1 MLAQSCSECGE
12 ERYPVNEW
20 MENLKQRRMQIL
32 TPWHHHVPLQ
42 LVSLSSPFRPFS
54 HLSLLVLLAQSPN
67 RSLAKKFPWVRNN
80 LKQCQIKHVTPSL
93 TPASNPSKAPSQTL
107 GTFPEMHPLPHR
119 FSVEADTTLNTP
131 QFTLLGRF
139 SSPSLQPVPGNELHS
154 LPPVNCE
161 SQGWDLTPPLAW
173 PHGVYRGSCHLP
185 KASFGDGKS
194 GSRTSDA
201 VWDVCLMRTSA
212 LPTHFTVR
220 VCHHA

>member
-1 MLAQSCSECGE
+1 MCGE

-32 TPWHHHVPLQ
+32 TPWHHHVQLQ

-67 RSLAKKFPWVRNN
+67 RSLAKKFPWVKNN
-80 LKQCQIKHVTPSL
+80 LKQCQIKHITPSL
-93 TPASNPSKAPSQTL
+93 TPPSNPSKAPSQTL